1 MPVSRGCTQLIGQA
15 RVLSAGVLEAANG
28 AAMVRGLV
36 MTRCVLSL
44 LFALLFGTGVGTM
57 AVGTAFAAD
66 LPAGPPTNQAANQ
79 APAATPPSTERFA
92 ASVAAGSQFEIA
104 SSKLALVRAGSAAV
118 KDFADRMVDDYTT
131 AAADFKVAVS
141 RAKLPPPPEKL
152 DARHQAMLDDLKTR
166 DAASFDK
173 AYVDA
178 QVQALREIVDLFRT
192 YATVGDNARIKRFAQ
207 DLLLTMRS
215 NLDDA
220 SKLR

>member
-1 MPVSRGCTQLIGQA
+1 
-15 RVLSAGVLEAANG
+15 
-28 AAMVRGLV
+28 

-57 AVGTAFAAD
+57 AVGTTFAAD
-66 LPAGPPTNQAANQ
+66 LPAGPPTNQATNQ
-79 APAATPPSTERFA
+79 APPAATPPSTERFA

-173 AYVDA
+173 AYVEA